1 MIIELH
7 DQYGEK
13 EFFITQSKDVPSV
26 GDLVET
32 PKFSGICEMIKYD
45 YNEEECVIT
54 VRVK

>member
-13 EFFITQSKDVPSV
+13 EFFITQSKDVPRV

-45 YNEEECVIT
+45 YNDEECVIT